1 VSDVQSATF
10 DLTQLPTV
18 RGVLGECISQTTF
31 HSAFLVV
38 LRTRGKRKLLS
49 LLARYPEGEPE
60 TRSTNRAFRLTVH
73 AAVES
78 GRTLLCIKRPTRGR
92 SGAGSPE
99 VLMAVPVIVDRRRVW
114 GALVGVGQLSSPGAA
129 AVTTM
134 ERLAQQLG
142 DLLSPEHERP
152 HSDEPSGD
160 RDEER
165 SPLPVGIPQDVL
177 LHELRAPLGAAAY
190 ALDVLLRAHGS
201 PGEAEDAHLLQTAQ
215 FGVAHAQS
223 IVRWASQVRAI
234 AVGSTRPTIAAI
246 SIRDAIDR
254 SLALLPTAR
263 ARVRLEVAEDLV
275 PVAADPL
282 WLTQTLTNLLE
293 NAVKYTRLPDL
304 AVVSANQV
312 TPERVRI
319 SVTAFG
325 SSISRDEQQVIFHPY
340 VRGAPSDDLTSRGLG
355 LSIAR
360 HLVTTMGGDLW
371 AESDGSTHTTLL
383 LTLPVA
389 QP

>member
-1 VSDVQSATF
+1 MSNAQSATF
-10 DLTQLPTV
+10 DFTQLPTV
-18 RGVLGECISQTTF
+18 RGVLGECISQTAF
-31 HSAFLVV
+31 HSAFLVM
-38 LRTRGKRKLLS
+38 LRTRGERKLLS
-49 LLARYPEGEPE
+49 MLARYPQGEPE
-60 TRSTNRAFRLTVH
+60 THTSTRAFRLTVH

-92 SGAGSPE
+92 SGEGSPE
-99 VLMAVPVIVDRRRVW
+99 VLMAVPVSVDRRVW

-134 ERLAQQLG
+134 EGLAQQLG
-142 DLLSPEHERP
+142 ESLSPDHERS
-152 HSDEPSGD
+152 HADEPSGD
-160 RDEER
+160 RDNER

-201 PGEAEDAHLLQTAQ
+201 PGEADDAHLLQTAQ

-234 AVGSTRPTIAAI
+234 AVGSTRPTIDAV
-246 SIRDAIDR
+246 SIREAIDR

-263 ARVRLEVAEDLV
+263 ARVRLEVAEDMA

-304 AVVSANQV
+304 ALVSANQAS
-312 TPERVRI
+312 PERVRI

-325 SSISRDEQQVIFHPY
+325 SSISSDEQQVIFHPY

-389 QP
+389 QV